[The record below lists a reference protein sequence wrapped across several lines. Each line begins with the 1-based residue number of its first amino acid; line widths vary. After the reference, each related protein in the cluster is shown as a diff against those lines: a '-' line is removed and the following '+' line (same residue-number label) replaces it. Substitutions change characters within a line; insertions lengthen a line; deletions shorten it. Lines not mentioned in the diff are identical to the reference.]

1 LEEHEDEDDAGH
13 HDVKT
18 CRDEPL
24 VVSVVGH
31 VEVSAVVGE
40 VSEDDTDVDSTLFLL
55 DLNRSEKTEKHTV
68 NMQEQRPRM
77 AAGAIS
83 AM

>member
-1 LEEHEDEDDAGH
+1 LEEHEEEDETGH

-18 CRDEPL
+18 GRDEPL

-31 VEVSAVVGE
+31 VEMAAVVCE

-55 DLNRSEKTEKHTV
+55 DMILRVEE
-68 NMQEQRPRM
+68 
-77 AAGAIS
+77 
-83 AM
+83 